1 LIKPAKKFT
10 DFVKKNQYKNTIKN
24 IVNIGLAIFLI
35 FVLIEI
41 NFKNC
46 YAQEIIVE
54 DIEFD
59 ENLGDDIE
67 LKIKLSQKTNF
78 KIYTLKNPY
87 RLVIDLENA
96 KLISDNYQP
105 KMGYFVNDFKINYR
119 DIYLRLEFFLQKKIT
134 ISKSFY
140 DAKSQKIISKITSK
154 NADLSA
160 FIDKVIIEK
169 NSQENSQKNSLENL
183 ISNNPNNENPL
194 AKNLDKS
201 KNSPQKNLHLADK
214 IPNDNS
220 SLINNNIASIDIK
233 PDKKNNKN
241 NKNTENNSTK
251 NSHNIKEDSDNLTNN
266 LDKKNRE
273 SKAITDIKIPVI
285 VIDAGHGGKD
295 PGTIGNYLRSKEK
308 NITLSYA
315 RELYKQLKTTKSYK
329 VYLTRNS
336 DIFINLKRRVE
347 LARKKNA
354 DLFISMHVNAIG
366 DDEITGF
373 SIYTL
378 SEQSSDKQAELLAR
392 KENQADII
400 NGVNFSGAS
409 IDIMKTL
416 IDLSQRNSKNHS
428 AIFANQVIKNVKN
441 SNIEI
446 LQNTH
451 RFAGFAVLTAPD
463 MASVLVELG
472 YLSNQD
478 EEKLLNNL
486 NYKRKVC
493 ESLVKAVEEYF
504 SKIKT

>member
-1 LIKPAKKFT
+1 MTKPAKKFT
-10 DFVKKNQYKNTIKN
+10 DFVKKNQFKNTIKN

-35 FVLIEI
+35 LVLIEN
-41 NFKNC
+41 NFKDC
-46 YAQEIIVE
+46 SAQEIIVE

-59 ENLGDDIE
+59 ENLRDDIE

-96 KLISDNYQP
+96 KLINDDYQP
-105 KMGYFVNDFKINYR
+105 KMGNFVKDFKIKYH

-169 NSQENSQKNSLENL
+169 NSQENFQKNSQENL
-183 ISNNPNNENPL
+183 ISNNLNNENPL

-201 KNSPQKNLHLADK
+201 KNSLQKDLNLADK
-214 IPNDNS
+214 IPSDNS
-220 SLINNNIASIDIK
+220 NLVNNNIASIDIK
-233 PDKKNNKN
+233 PELKNNKN
-241 NKNTENNSTK
+241 NKITENISTK
-251 NSHNIKEDSDNLTNN
+251 NSHNIKEDSDNSAKN

-336 DIFINLKRRVE
+336 DIFINLKKRVE

>member
-1 LIKPAKKFT
+1 MIKPAKKFT
-10 DFVKKNQYKNTIKN
+10 DFVKKNQFKNTIKN
-24 IVNIGLAIFLI
+24 IVNIGLAIILI
-35 FVLIEI
+35 LVLIKI

-96 KLISDNYQP
+96 KLINDDYQP

-140 DAKSQKIISKITSK
+140 DAKSQMIISKITSK

-169 NSQENSQKNSLENL
+169 NSHENTEENL

-194 AKNLDKS
+194 TKNLDKS

-220 SLINNNIASIDIK
+220 SLVNNNIASIDIK

-251 NSHNIKEDSDNLTNN
+251 NSHNIKENSDNLTKN

-273 SKAITDIKIPVI
+273 SKAIPDIKIPVI

-315 RELYKQLKTTKSYK
+315 RELYKQLKISKSYK

>member
-1 LIKPAKKFT
+1 MIKPAKNLLLKFT
-10 DFVKKNQYKNTIKN
+10 DFVKKNQFKNTIEN
-24 IVNIGLAIFLI
+24 IVNIGLAVFFILI
-35 FVLIEI
+35 LLEI
-41 NFKNC
+41 NFKDC
-46 YAQEIIVE
+46 YAQEVLVE

-96 KLISDNYQP
+96 KLINDDYQP
-105 KMGYFVNDFKINYR
+105 KMGNFVKDFKIKYH

-140 DAKSQKIISKITSK
+140 DAKSQKIISKITAK

-160 FIDKVIIEK
+160 FIDKVIIEE
-169 NSQENSQKNSLENL
+169 NFQENFQENL
-183 ISNNPNNENPL
+183 VSNKLNNENSL

-201 KNSPQKNLHLADK
+201 KNSLRKDLNPADK
-214 IPNDNS
+214 IPSDNS
-220 SLINNNIASIDIK
+220 SLVNNNIASTDIK
-233 PDKKNNKN
+233 PELKNNKN
-241 NKNTENNSTK
+241 NKITENISTK
-251 NSHNIKEDSDNLTNN
+251 NSSNIKENSVNSAKN

-273 SKAITDIKIPVI
+273 SMAITDIKIPVI

-336 DIFINLKRRVE
+336 DIFINLKKRVE

-354 DLFISMHVNAIG
+354 DLFISLHVNAIG

-478 EEKLLNNL
+478 EEKLLNNP

>member
-1 LIKPAKKFT
+1 MIKPAKKFT
-10 DFVKKNQYKNTIKN
+10 DFVKKNQFKNTIKN
-24 IVNIGLAIFLI
+24 IVNIGLAIILI
-35 FVLIEI
+35 LVLIKI

-54 DIEFD
+54 DIKFD
-59 ENLGDDIE
+59 ENLGDDME

-96 KLISDNYQP
+96 KLINDDYQP
-105 KMGYFVNDFKINYR
+105 KMGYFVKDFKINYR

-140 DAKSQKIISKITSK
+140 DVKSQMIISKITSK

-169 NSQENSQKNSLENL
+169 KSQENSQENTEENL

-220 SLINNNIASIDIK
+220 SLVNNNIASIDIK

-241 NKNTENNSTK
+241 NKISENNSTK
-251 NSHNIKEDSDNLTNN
+251 NSHNIKEDSANLTNN

-315 RELYKQLKTTKSYK
+315 RELYKQLKTTKNYK

>member
-10 DFVKKNQYKNTIKN
+10 DFVKKNQFKNTIKN
-24 IVNIGLAIFLI
+24 IVNIGLAIFLTL
-35 FVLIEI
+35 VLIEI

-96 KLISDNYQP
+96 KLINDDYQP
-105 KMGYFVNDFKINYR
+105 KMGYFVNDFKINYL

-140 DAKSQKIISKITSK
+140 DAKSQMIISKITSK

-169 NSQENSQKNSLENL
+169 NSQENSQKDL
-183 ISNNPNNENPL
+183 ISNKNNIQNPL
-194 AKNLDKS
+194 NNNLDKS

-220 SLINNNIASIDIK
+220 SLVNNNIASIDIK

-241 NKNTENNSTK
+241 NENTENNSTK
-251 NSHNIKEDSDNLTNN
+251 NSHNIKEDSDNLVKN

-273 SKAITDIKIPVI
+273 SKVIPDIKIPVI

-315 RELYKQLKTTKSYK
+315 RELYKQLKISKSYK